1 MNIDFHGQNLKV
13 TEAVEGYARKKLDRL
28 DRYLPNI
35 AEVRVDLSHTHT
47 RRGQDLTTA
56 QITLRHARGAI
67 LRAQVSTESDIE
79 GAINGAVDKLYRQI
93 ERFKDKRKRKGHERF
108 SASLEELAAAE
119 ASPIEAIVE
128 PQAEEEVVSV
138 VRRKYVTV
146 TAMHEDEAIE
156 QMELLG
162 HNFFVYYDEEFGGM
176 SVVYKRSAGDYGIL
190 MPKLG

>member
-1 MNIDFHGQNLKV
+1 MNIDFYGQNLKV

-108 SASLEELAAAE
+108 SASVEELAAAE
-119 ASPIEAIVE
+119 VSPIESLDQ
-128 PQAEEEVVSV
+128 PEEEAVVSV
-138 VRRKYVTV
+138 VRRKYVQV
-146 TAMHEDEAIE
+146 TAMHEEEAIE

-176 SVVYKRSAGDYGIL
+176 SVVYKRNAGDYGIL